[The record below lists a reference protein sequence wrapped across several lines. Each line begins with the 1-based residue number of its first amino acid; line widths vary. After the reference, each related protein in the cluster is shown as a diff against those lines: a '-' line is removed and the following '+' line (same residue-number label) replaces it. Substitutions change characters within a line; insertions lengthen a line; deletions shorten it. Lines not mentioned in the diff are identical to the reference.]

1 MPSYPVPRSW
11 MGMLTALVVGATP
24 LPAIAAG
31 FDITV
36 LGARGGLED
45 GNLSAYMIHPI
56 GDPRAVLCDAGNVL
70 HGLQVADRHGALDD
84 VPMPTEAP
92 ETRPGYVLHH
102 VIRGYLVSHAHL
114 DHVAGLVLVSPDD
127 SAKPIYALPSVNMV
141 LSRDL
146 FNGAVWPNNGDR
158 GAPPQLGLYHYQDLV
173 AGRPVGLAGTGM
185 RVTAFPLSHGSVE
198 STAFLLRSG
207 GDAMLYLG
215 DTGADAVEHSTRLR
229 ALWQA
234 VAPLVRAH
242 RLRGIVIECSY
253 DDTHPDT
260 QLWGHLS
267 PRWLLRELAALQDI
281 AHTPLRG
288 MPVLVAHM
296 KPSLRRGPD
305 PVAVIPAELRS
316 GNDMGVDFIVPEQ
329 GMRLRWGR

>member
-1 MPSYPVPRSW
+1 M
-11 MGMLTALVVGATP
+11 
-24 LPAIAAG
+24 
-31 FDITV
+31 
-36 LGARGGLED
+36 
-45 GNLSAYMIHPI
+45 
-56 GDPRAVLCDAGNVL
+56 
-70 HGLQVADRHGALDD
+70 
-84 VPMPTEAP
+84 
-92 ETRPGYVLHH
+92 
-102 VIRGYLVSHAHL
+102 
-114 DHVAGLVLVSPDD
+114 
-127 SAKPIYALPSVNMV
+127 
-141 LSRDL
+141 
-146 FNGAVWPNNGDR
+146 
-158 GAPPQLGLYHYQDLV
+158 

-234 VAPLVRAH
+234 VAPLIRAH

-296 KPSLRRGPD
+296 KPSLRRG
-305 PVAVIPAELRS
+305 RS
-316 GNDMGVDFIVPEQ
+316 GCGHPRGTAQWQRHGRGLYRARTGHAATVGPVGAGPDSPVPCP
-329 GMRLRWGR
+329 GTMA